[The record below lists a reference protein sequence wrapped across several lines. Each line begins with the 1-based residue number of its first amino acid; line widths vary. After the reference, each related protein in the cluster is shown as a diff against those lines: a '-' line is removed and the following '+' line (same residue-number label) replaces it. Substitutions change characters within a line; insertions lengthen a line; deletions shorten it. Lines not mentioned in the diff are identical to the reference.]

1 MSLHD
6 EKQKYYHFEHEI
18 DTVKRHLCWGQGVFL
33 FSSSSLHW
41 QHVWPFSALA
51 SCYLNGTSSRGIMMV
66 DPNRVLG
73 AVVVHGS
80 ENLQSLTLFCCL
92 VAYVLCSM
100 SGMSPVS
107 IVFAIFSAGCDV
119 STALPSHTPP
129 LSVIS
134 TSLSQQRW
142 VTKQTISQW
151 FFSLPFIS
159 ILWASDTQKLA
170 NLNEHDWSFMVGS
183 RVRRYKRLDDMD
195 VSTVTVFPV
204 SQ

>member
-1 MSLHD
+1 M
-6 EKQKYYHFEHEI
+6 
-18 DTVKRHLCWGQGVFL
+18 

-41 QHVWPFSALA
+41 QHVLPFSALA
-51 SCYLNGTSSRGIMMV
+51 SCYLNGTSSRGIVMV

-119 STALPSHTPP
+119 STALPSHILLSLLFPP
-129 LSVIS
+129 HSVNS
-134 TSLSQQRW
+134 DESPSKLYLND
-142 VTKQTISQW
+142 
-151 FFSLPFIS
+151 FFLCH
-159 ILWASDTQKLA
+159 L
-170 NLNEHDWSFMVGS
+170 
-183 RVRRYKRLDDMD
+183 
-195 VSTVTVFPV
+195 
-204 SQ
+204 